1 MRFKW
6 LWVMLMNKKIIS
18 LFIVMFIIIAIQ
30 GFYIY
35 QFSQQ
40 INSLSD
46 TVSSLRFS
54 SDISELDRRIDN
66 LDRRTS
72 SNESKISMLNDD
84 ISDVDSRLNN
94 VVLYLNAGFYR

>member
-1 MRFKW
+1 
-6 LWVMLMNKKIIS
+6 MNKKIIA
-18 LFIVMFIIIAIQ
+18 LFIVMFFIIAIQ

-35 QFSQQ
+35 QLLQQ

-46 TVSSLRFS
+46 MVSSLRFS

-66 LDRRTS
+66 LDRRIS
-72 SNESKISMLNDD
+72 SNESEISMLNDN
-84 ISDVDSRLNN
+84 ISDVDSRLDN

>member
-18 LFIVMFIIIAIQ
+18 LFIIMFIIIAIQ
-30 GFYIY
+30 GVYIY
-35 QFSQQ
+35 QLSQQ

-46 TVSSLRFS
+46 TVLSLRFS

-66 LDRRTS
+66 LDRRIS

>member
-35 QFSQQ
+35 QLSQQ

-54 SDISELDRRIDN
+54 SDISELDQRIDS
-66 LDRRTS
+66 LYRRVS
-72 SNESKISMLNDD
+72 SNESEISTLNDD
-84 ISDVDSRLNN
+84 ISDVDSRLDN